1 MMSSAGQSNSSYRHQ
16 FSYRRRLRNPNS
28 SELDLQELGW
38 AVMGL
43 DVKKCWTL
51 VIQMFLKVHTPK
63 NVHPVKFQY
72 ITMSILLSYRG
83 FLLLYSIQNEIFTG
97 YGSPNILQYL
107 SVLLDNCEAIGT
119 PATIRHLG
127 RKLIDPAVVTIH
139 FSIVFLFAPFKI
151 F

>member
-1 MMSSAGQSNSSYRHQ
+1 MQRTHDPLSDMYYHTLYGPFHV
-16 FSYRRRLRNPNS
+16 FSILWS
-28 SELDLQELGW
+28 FH
-38 AVMGL
+38 
-43 DVKKCWTL
+43 VKKCWTL

-107 SVLLDNCEAIGT
+107 SVLLDKWEAIGT

-139 FSIVFLFAPFKI
+139 FSIVFLFTPFKI
-151 F
+151 SLLFFT

>member
-1 MMSSAGQSNSSYRHQ
+1 MTNLLSVVPRSNTHTLIFRF
-16 FSYRRRLRNPNS
+16 FSVITPRR
-28 SELDLQELGW
+28 QH
-38 AVMGL
+38 
-43 DVKKCWTL
+43 VKNCWTL

-107 SVLLDNCEAIGT
+107 SVLLDKWEVIGT

-139 FSIVFLFAPFKI
+139 FSIVFLFTPFKI
-151 F
+151 SLLFFT